1 MELFYMIT
9 AGIAIV
15 LLILILTYFGLT
27 MVKNEASVFPPSKNY
42 CPDGWGLG
50 TGGDASFCAIP
61 DLNSDPSHP
70 GSSLVGQ
77 SVPLNYNVGSLYSI
91 DATTSKITGY
101 NGNVL
106 TTKNTPGYDSTQQAI
121 NFNDAGW
128 GSLLQGQSSICALKN
143 WANTNG
149 IMWDG
154 VSNYTGC

>member
-27 MVKNEASVFPPSKNY
+27 MVKNEAAVFPPSKNY

-50 TGGDASFCAIP
+50 TGADASFCAIP
-61 DLNSDPSHP
+61 NL
-70 GSSLVGQ
+70 SSVSGNLVGN
-77 SVPLNYNVGSLYSI
+77 SVPLNYNVGSLYNI
-91 DATTSKITGY
+91 DATTNKITGY
-101 NGNVL
+101 NSDVL
-106 TTKNTPGYDSTQQAI
+106 TTKKTPGYDSTQQAI